1 MMRDVVRF
9 LWIFAGR
16 IAGLLL
22 VLLPLLFARDGLA
35 PGLAWWSWVG
45 LLGAGYI
52 AAKVLTYPD
61 LRTLRHRFNWR
72 SEAVQ
77 AAVLLATALISAW
90 PGTMCETLLWL
101 TIVALISAR
110 SSYVAQAQRRQRAL
124 GTDQATESSS
134 AG

>member
-1 MMRDVVRF
+1 MRDVVRF
-9 LWIFAGR
+9 LSIFAGR

-35 PGLAWWSWVG
+35 PELAWWSWVG

-52 AAKVLTYPD
+52 AAKILTYPD
-61 LRTLRHRFNWR
+61 LRTLRQRFNWR

-90 PGTMCETLLWL
+90 PGTMRETLLWL
-101 TIVALISAR
+101 MIVALLSAR
-110 SSYVAQAQRRQRAL
+110 GSYVAQTQRRQRAL
-124 GTDQATESSS
+124 GAEQAPESSS
-134 AG
+134 IG